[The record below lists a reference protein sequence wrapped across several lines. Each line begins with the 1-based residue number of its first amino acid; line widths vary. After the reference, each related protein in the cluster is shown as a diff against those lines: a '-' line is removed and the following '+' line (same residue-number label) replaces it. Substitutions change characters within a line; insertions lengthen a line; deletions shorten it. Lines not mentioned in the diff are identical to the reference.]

1 MTPGSSPAHYMLKKE
16 TGHPVSLRV
25 YRSSAETRTAG
36 RRYQVPLQLVLLE
49 LAAESLPGQ
58 RLERLELLQQRLE
71 PMLAGLWQPRC
82 AMA

>member
-1 MTPGSSPAHYMLKKE
+1 MLKKE

-49 LAAESLPGQ
+49 LAAESLMV
-58 RLERLELLQQRLE
+58 QRLE
-71 PMLAGLWQPRC
+71 PAQQLMEQVLELGLVQAGL
-82 AMA
+82 